1 MRFTI
6 NLVTSDNGEKY
17 LVELSNSTL
26 TNINGEQAKNPDLTI
41 TLNRADPRR
50 APASRAVGRSESRR
64 ECSREASRPG

>member
-6 NLVTSDNGEKY
+6 SLVTSDNGEKY

-26 TNINGEQAKNPDLTI
+26 ANINDVQAKNPDLTI

-50 APASRAVGRSESRR
+50 APPSRAADRSESRR
-64 ECSREASRPG
+64 ECSREASQPG